1 MIRYRILLLL
11 VFSALLTGPGCA
23 IPLISK
29 KNQVEKT
36 CEYREVFSVAT
47 IQSMEGGA
55 ITFEVSGYRE
65 VEREISTLPTRFSY
79 NLGDEFNVRQQFLT
93 RGNCEEYKFD
103 LLQKL

>member
-1 MIRYRILLLL
+1 MIRCRILFFT
-11 VFSALLTGPGCA
+11 VSFALLIGPGCA

-29 KNQVEKT
+29 KNQVKKT

-47 IQSMEGGA
+47 IQSMDGGT

-65 VEREISTLPTRFSY
+65 VSREIRTLPTRFSY

-93 RGNCEEYKFD
+93 RGDCEEYKFD